1 MSHEKKLL
9 VDVFQAYF
17 YRKDNAGNRKLVFMS
32 ENLTSGGIVSSQ
44 ENTDVRNGQGNGLF
58 AILPGQKDVTVNL
71 TENVFSFEAL
81 ELNSA
86 ATKNAGAT
94 VTSEAITSV
103 KSYRA
108 GKAPIGNAENGT
120 APNANLSTTHKVI
133 KLDKIPVNAKEVSIE
148 INGKE
153 LVNGNASSKAAPGT
167 PVTSASA
174 IAADEFMV
182 VKEKNGTAF
191 DGQGTAYIVLAKAD
205 ADKLAN
211 QTLKVMPYVY
221 KTEAGKTTTLT
232 IDSKTFAEG
241 GELWLQTIEKD
252 EKQKATAYV
261 YFVFENAM
269 PEGNFEINTVSEV
282 QPNDMTINMR
292 ILPNEDGELYRIIR
306 EEI

>member
-58 AILPGQKDVTVNL
+58 AILPGQKDITVNL

-86 ATKNAGAT
+86 ATKKAGST

-103 KSYRA
+103 KPYRA
-108 GKAPIGNAENGT
+108 GRAPIEDAENGT
-120 APNANLSTTHKVI
+120 APNATLSTTHKVI

-153 LVNGNASSKAAPGT
+153 LVNGNASSKNKPGT
-167 PVTSASA
+167 PVASA
-174 IAADEFMV
+174 NLVAEGEFMV
-182 VKEKNGTAF
+182 VKGKNGVAF
-191 DGQGTAYIVLAKAD
+191 DGQGTAYIVLANAD
-205 ADKLAN
+205 ATKLAN

>member
-17 YRKDNAGNRKLVFMS
+17 YRKDKTGNRKLVFMS

-86 ATKNAGAT
+86 ATKTAGAATGNTGLIVKRPNTAKTEVGAGTFANMT
-94 VTSEAITSV
+94 VLEIE
-103 KSYRA
+103 K
-108 GKAPIGNAENGT
+108 
-120 APNANLSTTHKVI
+120 
-133 KLDKIPVNAKEVSIE
+133 KLPVNAKEVSIQ
-148 INGKE
+148 IGNQVFDNNTKDTDPAAADVATGKFIIVKDKNGK
-153 LVNGNASSKAAPGT
+153 KY
-167 PVTSASA
+167 
-174 IAADEFMV
+174 
-182 VKEKNGTAF
+182 
-191 DGQGTAYIVLAKAD
+191 DGQDTGYIMITTAD
-205 ADKLAN
+205 AEKLKT
-211 QTLKVMPYVY
+211 QTLKVMPYIY
-221 KTEAGKTTTLT
+221 KITEPTTQILT
-232 IDSKTFAEG
+232 IDSKTFSEG

-306 EEI
+306 EEIK

>member
-58 AILPGQKDVTVNL
+58 AILPGQKDITVNL

-86 ATKNAGAT
+86 ATKNAGGDNAVTGLIVKRPNKYGDMKVTTNQT
-94 VTSEAITSV
+94 VSTVAKLTKIKLPKVPQNPKELIVSIDGVEFTYTSTLADLTGANKFTIV
-103 KSYRA
+103 
-108 GKAPIGNAENGT
+108 NGT
-120 APNANLSTTHKVI
+120 DVET
-133 KLDKIPVNAKEVSIE
+133 
-148 INGKE
+148 G
-153 LVNGNASSKAAPGT
+153 
-167 PVTSASA
+167 ASA
-174 IAADEFMV
+174 HNTDVFIAV
-182 VKEKNGTAF
+182 
-191 DGQGTAYIVLAKAD
+191 AD
-205 ADKLAN
+205 ANATNLETTK
-211 QTLKVMPYVY
+211 TLKVMPYIY
-221 KTEAGKTTTLT
+221 KTNDTKTQILT

>member
-17 YRKDNAGNRKLVFMS
+17 YRKDNTGNRKLVFMS

-58 AILPGQKDVTVNL
+58 AILPGQKDITVNL

-86 ATKNAGAT
+86 ATKTTGVAT
-94 VTSEAITSV
+94 GNTGLIV
-103 KSYRA
+103 KRPNTA
-108 GKAPIGNAENGT
+108 KTAVGTGKFTNMTVLEIE
-120 APNANLSTTHKVI
+120 K
-133 KLDKIPVNAKEVSIE
+133 KLPVNAKEVSIQ
-148 INGKE
+148 I
-153 LVNGNASSKAAPGT
+153 GNQVFDNNTTDTDPA
-167 PVTSASA
+167 
-174 IAADEFMV
+174 AADVTTGKFII
-182 VKEKNGTAF
+182 VKDGSGKKYDGEGT
-191 DGQGTAYIVLAKAD
+191 GYIMITTAD
-205 ADKLAN
+205 AEKLKT

-221 KTEAGKTTTLT
+221 KITEPTTQILT

-306 EEI
+306 EEIK

>member
-86 ATKNAGAT
+86 ATKNAGAATGNTGLIVKRPNTAKTEVGTGDFTAMT
-94 VTSEAITSV
+94 VLEIE
-103 KSYRA
+103 K
-108 GKAPIGNAENGT
+108 
-120 APNANLSTTHKVI
+120 
-133 KLDKIPVNAKEVSIE
+133 KLPVNAKEVSIQ
-148 INGKE
+148 IGNQVFDNNTKDTNPAASDVTTGKFIIVKDKNGKKYDGE
-153 LVNGNASSKAAPGT
+153 GT
-167 PVTSASA
+167 
-174 IAADEFMV
+174 
-182 VKEKNGTAF
+182 G
-191 DGQGTAYIVLAKAD
+191 YIMITTTD
-205 ADKLAN
+205 AERLKT

-221 KTEAGKTTTLT
+221 KTDNTKTTTLT
-232 IDSKTFAEG
+232 IDSKTFSEG

>member
-1 MSHEKKLL
+1 MAHEKKLL

-17 YRKDNAGNRKLVFMS
+17 YRKDATGKRDLVFMS

-86 ATKNAGAT
+86 AKKTAGANKG
-94 VTSEAITSV
+94 VAGLVV
-103 KSYRA
+103 KRA
-108 GKAPIGNAENGT
+108 GTLKPETGGTTFNA
-120 APNANLSTTHKVI
+120 LKMV
-133 KLDKIPVNAKEVSIE
+133 KIEGKKFPVNEKEVSIQIGE
-148 INGKE
+148 EVLENVTTDKAPAASDVATAGKFIIVKSLNGDKYD
-153 LVNGNASSKAAPGT
+153 GT
-167 PVTSASA
+167 TS
-174 IAADEFMV
+174 
-182 VKEKNGTAF
+182 
-191 DGQGTAYIVLAKAD
+191 AYIVLHAD
-205 ADKLAN
+205 DAAKLA
-211 QTLKVMPYVY
+211 TKALKIMPYVY
-221 KTEAGKTTTLT
+221 NTNGANTQTLT
-232 IDSKTFAEG
+232 IDAKTFAEG

-282 QPNDMTINMR
+282 QPNDMTVNMR
-292 ILPNEDGELYRIIR
+292 VLPNEDGELYRIVR
-306 EEI
+306 EEITQ

>member
-17 YRKDNAGNRKLVFMS
+17 YRKDNNGNRKLVFMS

-86 ATKNAGAT
+86 ATKTTSAATGNTGLIVKRPNTAKTTAGAGAFANMT
-94 VTSEAITSV
+94 VLEIE
-103 KSYRA
+103 K
-108 GKAPIGNAENGT
+108 
-120 APNANLSTTHKVI
+120 
-133 KLDKIPVNAKEVSIE
+133 KLPVNAKEVSIQIGDQVFE
-148 INGKE
+148 NNTKDTDPAAAGDVVAGKFIIVKDKNGK
-153 LVNGNASSKAAPGT
+153 KY
-167 PVTSASA
+167 
-174 IAADEFMV
+174 
-182 VKEKNGTAF
+182 
-191 DGQGTAYIVLAKAD
+191 DGQDTGYIMITNDD
-205 ADKLAN
+205 AEKLKT
-211 QTLKVMPYVY
+211 QTLKIMPYIY
-221 KTEAGKTTTLT
+221 KITEPTTQILT

-261 YFVFENAM
+261 YFVFEKAM